1 MAWSVP
7 LRDVIGL
14 GKRADPVGQV
24 ASPAMKDDLRK
35 LENIGECQPRKQLN
49 LGPKLPLFGWR
60 RSVGPE
66 RNGLN
71 ATDLH
76 PSSHDGSE
84 PSLL

>member
-1 MAWSVP
+1 
-7 LRDVIGL
+7 
-14 GKRADPVGQV
+14 
-24 ASPAMKDDLRK
+24 MKDDLRK
-35 LENIGECQPRKQLN
+35 LENIGECRPRKQLN

-76 PSSHDGSE
+76 PAVMMGASRHSFKFQSGTTKPMQRSRDAR
-84 PSLL
+84 